1 MNSFGQEFYPYESIR
16 ALKFADRTRM
26 TDRRAL
32 IEHIAA
38 QLSQPSEMT
47 RLRVAAKIVQR
58 FLDGNATTIVPP
70 PQSQAFARLVAR
82 NKHTPT
88 QIELLFLRLANTD
101 SIVGKMARELFY
113 PVCVAGRPPD
123 AYGSA
128 EFAAANGAQLFSPV
142 PMLTRTFIHAHARDK
157 WNFTNKATID
167 RALRVL
173 QNAGLIARE
182 RMPGLRGH
190 PPALTMSSHDVSLV
204 TFVWALHEEFLP
216 HVGDAHFVLLPESLA
231 VADFA
236 RTLLLSPEQIAAH
249 CQSARKHQLLALQKG
264 QLRFVFGN
272 LDALAD
278 SLLNKAM

>member
-32 IEHIAA
+32 IEHIAS
-38 QLSQPSEMT
+38 QLSQTSEMT

-58 FLDGNATTIVPP
+58 FLLGNATMIVPS
-70 PQSQAFARLVAR
+70 PQLQPFARIVAR

-88 QIELLFLRLANTD
+88 QIELLYLRLANVD
-101 SIVGKMARELFY
+101 SIVGRMARELFY
-113 PVCVAGRPPD
+113 PVCVANRPPD
-123 AYGSA
+123 SYGSA
-128 EFAAANGAQLFSPV
+128 EFAAANGAQLFTPV
-142 PMLTRTFIHAHARDK
+142 PMLTRSFIHAHAREK
-157 WNFTNKATID
+157 WNFGNKATID
-167 RALRVL
+167 RSLRVL

-182 RMPGLRGH
+182 RMSGLRGH
-190 PPALTMSSHDVSLV
+190 PPALTMSTHDVSLV

-216 HVGDAHFVLLPESLA
+216 HVGDAHFALLPESIA
-231 VADFA
+231 ISDFA

-249 CQSARKHQLLALQKG
+249 CLAARKHQLLALHNK

-272 LDALAD
+272 MDALAD
-278 SLLNKAM
+278 ALLAKAT